1 MGLRT
6 RIPPIFPTTR
16 ASNWNLGLDPNL
28 ALRRSWTGGG
38 GAAAEREGAYPV
50 PSPRG
55 TLPTWTPSGDDL
67 NLVHNRRSSLV
78 VQARIS
84 GILFFWASLL
94 PLRPAFTSFAFSS
107 LPSPTEAWVVLR
119 PHPICHKS
127 QEYIRRGRRRSYL
140 DTAQSKAA
148 QQPTAPARPRDC
160 ILPPPLADLVVRDSK
175 LISAPN

>member
-16 ASNWNLGLDPNL
+16 ASNWNLGLVPNL

-38 GAAAEREGAYPV
+38 AAVEREGAYPV

-78 VQARIS
+78 QARIS
-84 GILFFWASLL
+84 GIFFSGAVTCLSVPRLL
-94 PLRPAFTSFAFSS
+94 HLHFRLYPPLPRPGWFF
-107 LPSPTEAWVVLR
+107 V
-119 PHPICHKS
+119 PIRSVTNHKS
-127 QEYIRRGRRRSYL
+127 I
-140 DTAQSKAA
+140 
-148 QQPTAPARPRDC
+148 
-160 ILPPPLADLVVRDSK
+160 
-175 LISAPN
+175 